1 MRLII
6 IILLLILASTQARG
20 GRDVSVHFTNAIPSS
35 VTHRT
40 VKSILELDDDL
51 KFNMFK
57 LGYAYN
63 TYNVVFTYSNVP
75 NGKVAGSAQPGLA
88 FCKITIYP
96 NAVEFDL
103 IKTVIWHEL
112 GHCIGLDHNGRIGH
126 IMSEQVNPF
135 DTYSKEEI
143 DLFLTEVRKARGVQ

>member
-1 MRLII
+1 MRLVAF
-6 IILLLILASTQARG
+6 ILLLILACTQARG
-20 GRDVSVHFTNAIPSS
+20 GRDVSVHFTNSMPSP
-35 VTHRT
+35 VTHKT

-63 TYNVVFTYSNVP
+63 TYNVIFTYSDTP
-75 NGKVAGSAQPGLA
+75 NGRVAGSAQPSLA
-88 FCKITIYP
+88 FCKIIIYP
-96 NAVEFDL
+96 NAVELDL

-112 GHCIGLDHNGRIGH
+112 GHCIGLNHNGKVGH

-135 DTYSKEEI
+135 ESYRKEEI
-143 DLFLTEVRKARGVQ
+143 NLFLTEVKKVRGIQ